1 MSRPIISTPIST
13 RTKGGVL
20 AKSASVGLGAALAL
34 ALVGAAPSASGAS
47 TGPASLAATG
57 ASNSALCHY
66 TWGSLPESN
75 PTMATGPLTNVRSGR
90 HACYDRLVIDLRG
103 KASGY
108 SVRYVGALTQPGSGG
123 TVAVRGGARL
133 QVTINAPAYDSAGRP
148 TYAPKNPSEIVNV
161 TGYSAFRQV
170 VWLGSYEGYS
180 DLGIGVR
187 ARTTFRVF
195 TMSDATTSRV
205 VIDVAH
211 NW

>member
-1 MSRPIISTPIST
+1 M
-13 RTKGGVL
+13 
-20 AKSASVGLGAALAL
+20 
-34 ALVGAAPSASGAS
+34 
-47 TGPASLAATG
+47 
-57 ASNSALCHY
+57 
-66 TWGSLPESN
+66 
-75 PTMATGPLTNVRSGR
+75 
-90 HACYDRLVIDLRG
+90 
-103 KASGY
+103 
-108 SVRYVGALTQPGSGG
+108 RYVGALTQPGSGG

-187 ARTTFRVF
+187 ARTPFRVF